1 MGRFNPG
8 GLPFALPD
16 PLSMPDH
23 PDLRH
28 DAELIDGFSRIDG
41 SGMSHPASHVTSKPD
56 LEVGL
61 FLEQFAYPRRWSS
74 SGAKP
79 CCPSLAVI
87 GRQDLL
93 SKTCCPS
100 LAVIRRQDLLSSA
113 PSLFTIAPALLS
125 PFPQFIFPSR
135 RRRCLEQTMNIFDMV
150 AEAVIAR
157 GDLAHLALFVWASG
171 ASALLAMTLRDL
183 FAANRRFDEFVRELT
198 LFNRRQSGDF
208 PGDFQ

>member
-1 MGRFNPG
+1 
-8 GLPFALPD
+8 
-16 PLSMPDH
+16 MPDH

-56 LEVGL
+56 LEVRL

-79 CCPSLAVI
+79 RCPSLAVI
-87 GRQDLL
+87 KRQ
-93 SKTCCPS
+93 
-100 LAVIRRQDLLSSA
+100 ALLSSA

-135 RRRCLEQTMNIFDMV
+135 RRRCLEQ
-150 AEAVIAR
+150 
-157 GDLAHLALFVWASG
+157 
-171 ASALLAMTLRDL
+171 AM
-183 FAANRRFDEFVRELT
+183 
-198 LFNRRQSGDF
+198 
-208 PGDFQ
+208 